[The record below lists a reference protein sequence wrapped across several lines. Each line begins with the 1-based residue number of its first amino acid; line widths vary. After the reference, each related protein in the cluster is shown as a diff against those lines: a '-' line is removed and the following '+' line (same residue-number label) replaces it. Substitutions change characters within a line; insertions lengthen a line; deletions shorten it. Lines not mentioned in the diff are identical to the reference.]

1 MDSTEACSLSG
12 EACVRACRHGNEADA
27 YLLAFLYVEA
37 GTSLCAYYSLF
48 SNQLGSLSRRQ
59 RTSTANRYSIHAH
72 KEGCTSWSSHP

>member
-37 GTSLCAYYSLF
+37 GTESLCLLQF
-48 SNQLGSLSRRQ
+48 
-59 RTSTANRYSIHAH
+59 I
-72 KEGCTSWSSHP
+72 